1 MNQFAAAAA
10 NKNDMN
16 NMNQFAAQQGMIN
29 PQALM
34 YQNQLMYQALQ
45 DPSTVAYLIQQQQQ
59 LQVQLQQQ
67 AQAQMMASRSQENKP
82 ANITDLW
89 AQRSQQM
96 FGATQKYGK
105 SSTARSGSKKNQM
118 KAPKTRPDEG
128 EMILP
133 DADTQL
139 AIIEAA
145 ELYFSNENLAKDHY
159 LLRQICQKSE
169 GYLSIKLLTALKNVK
184 KLTKDWRVTA
194 HCLRKSAKLQLN
206 EEETKV
212 RRIAALPEY
221 VLKARSITNVL
232 CIKMPN
238 TLGSVGAVTS
248 MFSEYGR
255 ISLVRVLLE
264 GKPVPCDLRNYA
276 TQVPDMGTTLCAV
289 VEFESEEE
297 ATNCVKQLNS
307 RQAEDGN
314 EFDGMRAALLGPR
327 LRRNLYKVPTEDEK
341 AEELLK
347 LAQNAKIEGGDSGC
361 DSASLGDDADVSGG
375 VSDASSTPAETL
387 RAKKLSKR
395 KDRQSDDLVSV
406 TSSEEH
412 YDTARI
418 WGKSA
423 SSGSSSALTSEINS
437 SDSDK
442 STNFR
447 MRQLAV
453 LREPRGPD
461 GSKGFNRSFRRQA
474 EPLL

>member
-16 NMNQFAAQQGMIN
+16 NMNFAAQQGMIN

-82 ANITDLW
+82 SNITDLW

-105 SSTARSGSKKNQM
+105 SSNARSGSKKSQM

-133 DADTQL
+133 DADTQQ
-139 AIIEAA
+139 AIIDAA

-347 LAQNAKIEGGDSGC
+347 MAQNAKIEGGDSGC

-406 TSSEEH
+406 TSSEDH
-412 YDTARI
+412 YDTTRT
-418 WGKSA
+418 WGKSV
-423 SSGSSSALTSEINS
+423 SSGSSSVLTSEINS
-437 SDSDK
+437 SDSEK

>member
-1 MNQFAAAAA
+1 
-10 NKNDMN
+10 
-16 NMNQFAAQQGMIN
+16 
-29 PQALM
+29 
-34 YQNQLMYQALQ
+34 
-45 DPSTVAYLIQQQQQ
+45 
-59 LQVQLQQQ
+59 
-67 AQAQMMASRSQENKP
+67 
-82 ANITDLW
+82 
-89 AQRSQQM
+89 
-96 FGATQKYGK
+96 
-105 SSTARSGSKKNQM
+105 
-118 KAPKTRPDEG
+118 
-128 EMILP
+128 MILP
-133 DADTQL
+133 DAETQQ
-139 AIIEAA
+139 AIIDAA

-212 RRIAALPEY
+212 RRIDALPEY

-238 TLGSVGAVTS
+238 TLGTVGAVTS

-307 RQAEDGN
+307 RQAETGN
-314 EFDGMRAALLGPR
+314 EFEGMRAALLGPR

-347 LAQNAKIEGGDSGC
+347 MAANAKIEGGDSGC

-406 TSSEEH
+406 TSSEDH
-412 YDTARI
+412 YDTTRT
-418 WGKSA
+418 WGKSVNSSA
-423 SSGSSSALTSEINS
+423 SSAISSEGTATTDSE
-437 SDSDK
+437 K
-442 STNFR
+442 SNYRF
-447 MRQLAV
+447 RQLAV
-453 LREPRGPD
+453 LREPRGPN
-461 GSKGFNRSFRRQA
+461 GSKGFNRTFRRQA
-474 EPLL
+474 E

>member
-1 MNQFAAAAA
+1 MMNQFAAAAA
-10 NKNDMN
+10 NKNEMN
-16 NMNQFAAQQGMIN
+16 NMNFAQQGMIN

-34 YQNQLMYQALQ
+34 YQNQLMYQVKSSHNWHFSSFVNIDLKQSIQALQ
-45 DPSTVAYLIQQQQQ
+45 DPATVAYLIQQQQQ

-67 AQAQMMASRSQENKP
+67 AQAQMMARNQEKP

-89 AQRSQQM
+89 AQRSQQL
-96 FGATQKYGK
+96 FGANQKYGK
-105 SSTARSGSKKNQM
+105 STNSRSSKKNQM
-118 KAPKTRPDEG
+118 KAPKARPDEG

-133 DADTQL
+133 DADTQQ
-139 AIIEAA
+139 AIIDAA

-212 RRIAALPEY
+212 RRIDALPEY

-307 RQAEDGN
+307 RQAETG
-314 EFDGMRAALLGPR
+314 
-327 LRRNLYKVPTEDEK
+327 
-341 AEELLK
+341 
-347 LAQNAKIEGGDSGC
+347 KIIYIFYHI
-361 DSASLGDDADVSGG
+361 
-375 VSDASSTPAETL
+375 PP
-387 RAKKLSKR
+387 SK
-395 KDRQSDDLVSV
+395 S
-406 TSSEEH
+406 
-412 YDTARI
+412 
-418 WGKSA
+418 
-423 SSGSSSALTSEINS
+423 
-437 SDSDK
+437 
-442 STNFR
+442 
-447 MRQLAV
+447 
-453 LREPRGPD
+453 
-461 GSKGFNRSFRRQA
+461 
-474 EPLL
+474 

>member
-1 MNQFAAAAA
+1 MMNQFAAAAA
-10 NKNDMN
+10 NKNGMEGMN
-16 NMNQFAAQQGMIN
+16 FAQQGMLN

-45 DPSTVAYLIQQQQQ
+45 DPATVAYLIQQQQQ

-67 AQAQMMASRSQENKP
+67 AQAQMMARNQDKP
-82 ANITDLW
+82 SNITDLW
-89 AQRSQQM
+89 AQRSQQL
-96 FGATQKYGK
+96 FGASQKYGK
-105 SSTARSGSKKNQM
+105 TGSNRTTGSKKNQT
-118 KAPKTRPDEG
+118 KAPKARPDEG

-133 DADTQL
+133 DADTQQ
-139 AIIEAA
+139 AIIDAA

-212 RRIAALPEY
+212 RRIDALPEY

-307 RQAEDGN
+307 RQAENGNDGF
-314 EFDGMRAALLGPR
+314 ECMRAALLGPR
-327 LRRNLYKVPTEDEK
+327 LRRNLYKVPTEEEK

-347 LAQNAKIEGGDSGC
+347 MAANAKIEGGDSGC

-406 TSSEEH
+406 TSSEDH
-412 YDTARI
+412 YDTTRT
-418 WGKSA
+418 WGKSVSSA
-423 SSGSSSALTSEINS
+423 SSSVLTSEVNS
-437 SDSDK
+437 SDSEK

-461 GSKGFNRSFRRQA
+461 GTKGFSRSFRRQA

>member
-16 NMNQFAAQQGMIN
+16 NMNFAAQQGMIN

-45 DPSTVAYLIQQQQQ
+45 DPATVAYLIQQQQQ

-67 AQAQMMASRSQENKP
+67 AQAQMMASRSQESKP
-82 ANITDLW
+82 SNITDLW

-105 SSTARSGSKKNQM
+105 SSNARSGSKKSQM

-133 DADTQL
+133 DADTQQ
-139 AIIEAA
+139 AIIDAA

-212 RRIAALPEY
+212 RRIDALPEY

-347 LAQNAKIEGGDSGC
+347 MAQNAKIEGGDSGC

-406 TSSEEH
+406 TSSEDH
-412 YDTARI
+412 YDTTRT
-418 WGKSA
+418 WGKSV
-423 SSGSSSALTSEINS
+423 SSGSSSVLTSEINS
-437 SDSDK
+437 SDSEK